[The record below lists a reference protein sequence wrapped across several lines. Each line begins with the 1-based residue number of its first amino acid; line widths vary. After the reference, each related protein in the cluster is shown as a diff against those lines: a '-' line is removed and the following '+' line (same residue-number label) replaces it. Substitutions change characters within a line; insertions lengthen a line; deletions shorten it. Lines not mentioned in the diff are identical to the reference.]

1 MHHWSTTKMGYNED
15 GVLLLGRG
23 ALASRPP
30 QTIPREELNALVLG
44 IKAVD
49 ELLHS
54 VTTFEYSPKQI
65 IVLYDSLLNI
75 QRLRK
80 SRYYELQTIY
90 EANRAQQIVTT
101 CQSWGISCTF
111 YHIDPEDA
119 KGFRTIKDL
128 NYLEIVICSV
138 ELLSDSSTKSVID
151 IKRKV
156 LQYLVDLF
164 FGKLG

>member
-1 MHHWSTTKMGYNED
+1 MGYNED

-23 ALASRPP
+23 ALALWTP

-111 YHIDPEDA
+111 YHIDPEDP
-119 KGFRTIKDL
+119 KGFRTIKDS

-138 ELLSDSSTKSVID
+138 ELLSDSSTKSVMD
-151 IKRKV
+151 IKMKV

-164 FGKLG
+164 FGKFG